1 MKLAGEA
8 DKIATSRLER
18 VTRKLAGIMPFSVS
32 EVEVKASIGHH
43 NLTGKQHG
51 ASLLSRLLLFLALE
65 RD

>member
-8 DKIATSRLER
+8 DRIATDRLR
-18 VTRKLAGIMPFSVS
+18 WAKVKLANIMQSSAF
-32 EVEVKASIGHH
+32 EVKVKVSIGHH